1 MKIDI
6 IIAYVQRYEFGHER
20 DFVPPI
26 TGIHLAAIT
35 PAPHTVRVF
44 HQQVDAINLETD
56 ADLVAISFFSGF
68 AHAAYNLAVEFK
80 KRGKTIVAGGPHV
93 TYCGEEA
100 LLYFDAIVTGE
111 AENVWPG
118 LLEDVMEGQLKRT
131 YAGTPC
137 DMKNLPTPRYDLLPN
152 RFFVK
157 KVVQAT
163 RGCPFSCSF
172 CTVPSLNPGFRL
184 RPVEDV
190 IRDAA
195 YDHFPHWWQRKIV
208 WFWDDNL
215 TIRRPYIRQLLTAM
229 IPLKKWW
236 LTQASMDIAKD
247 PELLDLMK
255 ASGCIGVFLGI
266 ESFGVESLADANKR
280 QNKIAQYKEAVSAIR
295 KRGIAVMAGFIAG
308 FDHDDEQSIVNMADQ
323 LMAIGIDVPFLSIMT
338 PFRGTAIYSK
348 LKGEGRI
355 LEERGWNFYNGYNV
369 AFQPKKLDAGE
380 LLQAHRALWKKS
392 FSPLYAGK
400 RILRG
405 LFTLR
410 WGAFLLSLFM
420 NSFYCYKRMRL
431 NFPVDMT
438 ARVDLAGLVQ
448 PLKNSIPCTKDELP
462 VTGVPNRESHAN
474 RKSRLTKQ
482 EKQTAVSK
490 PVKNLL

>member
-35 PAPHTVRVF
+35 PAEHTVNVF
-44 HQQVDAINLETD
+44 HQQIDKINLDTD

-68 AHAAYNLAVEFK
+68 AMAAYNLAVEFK
-80 KRGKTIVAGGPHV
+80 KRGKTVVAGGPHV
-93 TYCGEEA
+93 TYCQSEA
-100 LLYFDAIVTGE
+100 LTYFDAIVTGE
-111 AENVWPG
+111 AESAWPELLLDLG
-118 LLEDVMEGQLKRT
+118 LGQLKQVYT
-131 YAGTPC
+131 GGPC
-137 DMKNLPTPRYDLLPN
+137 DMNNLPTPRYDLLPDK
-152 RFFVK
+152 FFIK
-157 KVVQAT
+157 KVIQAT

-190 IRDAA
+190 IRDAS
-195 YDHFPHWWQRKIV
+195 YDKFSYWWQRKIV

-215 TIRRPYIRQLLTAM
+215 TIKRPYIRQLLQEM

-266 ESFGVESLADANKR
+266 ESFGVDSLADANKR
-280 QNKIAQYKEAVSAIR
+280 QNKIANYSAAVKEIR

-308 FDHDDEQSIVNMADQ
+308 FDHDDEESIINMADQ
-323 LMAIGIDVPFLSIMT
+323 LMEIGIDVPFLSIMT
-338 PFRGTAIYSK
+338 PFRGTPIYTTLNK
-348 LKGEGRI
+348 EGRI
-355 LEERGWNFYNGYNV
+355 LEERNWNFYNGYNV
-369 AFQPKKLDAGE
+369 AFVPKKITE
-380 LLQAHRALWKKS
+380 EQLLGAHRALWKKS
-392 FSPLYAGK
+392 FSPLYAVR

-405 LFTLR
+405 VFTLR
-410 WGAFLLSLFM
+410 MGAFLLSMFM
-420 NSFYCYKRMRL
+420 NSFYSYKRVRR
-431 NFPVDMT
+431 NYPIDMSKRKDMIR
-438 ARVDLAGLVQ
+438 AVK
-448 PLKNSIPCTKDELP
+448 PIPYHES
-462 VTGVPNRESHAN
+462 VMEAASGVA
-474 RKSRLTKQ
+474 
-482 EKQTAVSK
+482 
-490 PVKNLL
+490 

>member
-35 PAPHTVRVF
+35 PAKHQVRVF
-44 HQQVDAINLETD
+44 HQQIDKIKLNTD
-56 ADLVAISFFSGF
+56 ADVIAISFFSGF
-68 AHAAYNLAVEFK
+68 ATAAYQLAIAFK
-80 KRGKTIVAGGPHV
+80 KKGKIVVAGGPHV
-93 TYCGEEA
+93 TYCQEEA
-100 LLYFDAIVTGE
+100 LTFFDAIAIGE
-111 AENVWPG
+111 AENVWPTM
-118 LLEDVMEGQLKRT
+118 LHDIEQGQLKQV

-137 DMKNLPTPRYDLLPN
+137 DMTDLPTPRYDLLPDK
-152 RFFVK
+152 FFIK
-157 KVVQAT
+157 KVIQAT

-190 IRDAA
+190 IRDAS
-195 YDHFPHWWQRKIV
+195 YDGFKHWWQRKIV

-215 TIRRPYIRQLLTAM
+215 TIKRPYIKQLLTEM

-266 ESFGVESLADANKR
+266 ESFGIESLADANKR
-280 QNKIAQYKEAVSAIR
+280 QNKIANYKIAVKEIR

-308 FDHDDEQSIVNMADQ
+308 FDHDDEQSIINMADQ
-323 LMAIGIDVPFLSIMT
+323 LMEIGIDVPFLSIMT
-338 PFRGTAIYSK
+338 PFRGTPIYTK
-348 LKGEGRI
+348 LNQEGRI
-355 LEERGWNFYNGYNV
+355 LQERDWRFYNGYNV
-369 AFQPKKLDAGE
+369 AFKPKLINE
-380 LLQAHRALWKKS
+380 TQLLQAHRALWKKS
-392 FSPLYAGK
+392 FSPLYAFT

-410 WGAFLLSLFM
+410 RGAFLLSLFM
-420 NSFYCYKRMRL
+420 NSFYSYKRVRK
-431 NFPVDMT
+431 NYPIDMT
-438 ARVDLAGLVQ
+438 KRTDMAKLMEPQ
-448 PLKNSIPCTKDELP
+448 TK
-462 VTGVPNRESHAN
+462 VNRNNILQHVA
-474 RKSRLTKQ
+474 T
-482 EKQTAVSK
+482 V
-490 PVKNLL
+490 